1 MDVPGSDSLA
11 FDANAFHPELAGG
24 RGPGSIRIESD
35 ALLFVSRDD
44 PEWVLRL
51 SFVDLGLRLGGADDQ
66 VLFFTHPDH
75 PDVTVFTTDHAVLD
89 QPALVSQA
97 VVAAQVSGV
106 RAHKRR
112 KRLSFNG
119 VVAAIALV
127 IVGLVLSIKPLLG
140 LVVDLVPPSSEAE
153 LGAMVFEQIQATT
166 QLIEDPEIDAK
177 LGELAAP
184 LLEALPETGYSFE
197 LHLAEDPTLN
207 AFAIPGGNV
216 VLHSGLV
223 LGAESSEEV
232 LGVLAHEIAHV
243 TQRHSLRQL
252 VDTVGVLVL
261 VQMLFGDLS
270 GFAAVLADGGVRL
283 LTLEFSRDHELEA
296 DAVGL
301 DYLLAAGVD
310 PRGMISFFE
319 KLMAEHERRKGG
331 AGVGV
336 ELDFLSTH
344 PATADRIE
352 KLSRRLAEVGDDALG
367 SDRAEDLAFVAFQEM
382 LRGKIAREKPE
393 D

>member
-1 MDVPGSDSLA
+1 M
-11 FDANAFHPELAGG
+11 FDASAFHPELSGG
-24 RGPGSIRIESD
+24 RGPGSIRVESD
-35 ALLFVSRDD
+35 ALLFISSDD

-51 SFVDLGLRLGGADDQ
+51 AFEGLVVRLGGADDQ
-66 VLFFTHPDH
+66 VLFFSHPEH

-89 QPALVSQA
+89 QPALASLA
-97 VVAAQVSGV
+97 AVAAQITGV

-112 KRLSFNG
+112 NWLSFNG
-119 VVAAIALV
+119 AVAVIALV
-127 IVGLVLSIKPLLG
+127 IVGLVLSIKPLMG
-140 LVVDLVPPSSEAE
+140 FVVDQVPPSSEAE
-153 LGAMVFEQIQATT
+153 LGAIVFEQVKASTR
-166 QLIEDPEIDAK
+166 LIEDPEVDAK
-177 LGELAAP
+177 LEELAAP
-184 LLEALPETGYSFE
+184 LLEAIPETGYSFE
-197 LHLAEDPTLN
+197 LHLVEDPTLN

-223 LGAESSEEV
+223 LQAESPEEV

-243 TQRHSLRQL
+243 TQRHSLRQM

-283 LTLEFSRDHELEA
+283 LSLEFSRDHELEA
-296 DAVGL
+296 DAVGF
-301 DYLLAAGVD
+301 DYLLAAGID

-319 KLMAEHERRKGG
+319 KLMAEHERRQGG
-331 AGVGV
+331 AGGSV

-352 KLSRRLAEVGDDALG
+352 KLSRRLAEVGDDAFG
-367 SDRAEDLAFVAFQEM
+367 GDRADDVAFVAFQEL
-382 LRGKIAREKPE
+382 LRDRVTSADAEAGQVDQPAG
-393 D
+393 